1 MNERTLFIHAGG
13 SKTGS
18 SALQNFFEI
27 NTLNLEEQGYA
38 YQNRRNIKSGYEI
51 NSGNGVLLLNV
62 LSSATTTD
70 DDIDRV
76 VLSYF
81 SECNHAICSSE
92 SLQHVTALGWRKL
105 LISINRLGVKL
116 KVVFYIRNVI
126 PFLVSWYDQLIKRH
140 GESRLFDKWAVEA
153 TWDHVNALRVMS
165 DELPKESLYVFNYDR
180 EKTRLISSFLNFIGV
195 DGSFEIN
202 QDDRD
207 RQVNRS
213 LTNQERNVLIAFNK
227 VLGDALSQQLSDF
240 FVSENPD
247 LSAETVS
254 YSKATTQFLI
264 DQYKDEVHWVNNAFF
279 SGQSLVSVLPVES
292 IEKISREKSEINPEG
307 NCAIKKQILDWSFE
321 KILTYQVESEIRLLK
336 KINNLIVFAR
346 KHIGT
351 SMPSVPLD
359 FDAFAYLLINRDVFY
374 AGMDPV
380 DHYVNYGSSEGR
392 LYNFS
397 KEKFSLLHRFNNVPD
412 WLINNSLNNNTYL
425 SGGMKKK
432 VLDKNL
438 TSNYLDI
445 SDFGKRDLDWS
456 LEQLKIIKERSD
468 QHLSLFLNALCNAA
482 QQYLGKS
489 DPALPADFDL
499 FAYLVLNPE
508 VLYADV
514 DPIQYYCD
522 YGKKERQEF
531 SFIKQQ
537 RLLSR
542 LWHFLIRRIKVKY
555 HS

>member
-27 NTLNLEEQGYA
+27 NTSNLEEQGYA

-92 SLQHVTALGWRKL
+92 SLQHVKALGWRKL
-105 LISINRLGVKL
+105 LISLNRLGVKL

-140 GESRLFDKWAVEA
+140 GESRLFDEWAVDAE
-153 TWDHVNALRVMS
+153 WDHVNALRVMS
-165 DELPKESLYVFNYDR
+165 DELPKESLYVLNYDR
-180 EKTRLISSFLNFIGV
+180 EKKRLISSFFNFIGV

-240 FVSENPD
+240 FVSENSD

-254 YSKATTQFLI
+254 YSKTTTQYLL
-264 DQYKDEVHWVNNAFF
+264 DRYNDEVDWVNNAFF
-279 SGQSLVSVLPVES
+279 RSQSLVSVLPDEA
-292 IEKISREKSEINPEG
+292 IEKTSREKKEINPEG
-307 NCAIKKQILDWSFE
+307 NCAITKQILDWSFE
-321 KILTYQVESEIRLLK
+321 KVLTFQSESEVCLLK
-336 KINNLIVFAR
+336 KINNLIVFPQ
-346 KHIGT
+346 KHLGNSI
-351 SMPSVPLD
+351 PSVPLD

-392 LYNFS
+392 LY
-397 KEKFSLLHRFNNVPD
+397 KFSQEKYPLLHRFNKVPD
-412 WLINNSLNNNTYL
+412 CLIDGSLKNKAYLSEVIEMKVLGKNLTNNSL
-425 SGGMKKK
+425 
-432 VLDKNL
+432 
-438 TSNYLDI
+438 DI
-445 SDFGKRDLDWS
+445 NDFGKRDLDWS
-456 LEQLKIIKERSD
+456 IEQLKIIKERSD

-482 QQYLGKS
+482 EQYSGKLH
-489 DPALPADFDL
+489 PALPADFDL

-514 DPIQYYCD
+514 EPIQYYFD

-537 RLLSR
+537 TLLSR
-542 LWHFLIRRIKVKY
+542 LRHFLISRFKFKY